1 MRKSSSGVSADGTPR
16 TFLLAADG
24 DASARRWMNA
34 IAEAA
39 GTPAP
44 GAAPAIAE
52 EAEEAPAPAPAAE
65 RPKRQAPPPQ
75 QGPPMSQDPVL
86 VEVARDD
93 SNVRRPSE
101 AVAEVRLERGGGGRV
116 EGIVHGRCG

>member
-1 MRKSSSGVSADGTPR
+1 
-16 TFLLAADG
+16 
-24 DASARRWMNA
+24 MNA

-52 EAEEAPAPAPAAE
+52 EEAAPAPAPAAE

-116 EGIVHGRCG
+116 EGIVHGRCGGR